1 MKKTRSLAIGILTAA
16 AGLLFYCGSFYVKSY
31 LENQQAAA
39 RYGAIREV
47 GLEEKPMSSIKKQD
61 APVVTQES
69 SRKRDG
75 AGNQKARLPKKET
88 IDSSFGISW
97 KALRKMNPE
106 IVAWIEVPGADIS
119 YPVVQGTDDTY
130 YLHHSIDSSFG
141 ISWKALRKMNP
152 EIVAWIEVPGADI
165 SYPVVQGTDD
175 TYYLHHSFSREK
187 DAFGTIFLGSV
198 HKKDFQESHCFL
210 YGHNME
216 GNMMFAN
223 LNRYEEKEFWEEC
236 PEFYVYTPE
245 KLLNYRIFSVQQAA
259 ALSPGFQYGYE
270 LGSKAYQEQLKTL
283 SGNSLYKT
291 EVSLDA
297 EAPMVTLVTCNSS
310 LDEKIR
316 MTVHGILVKEWSQD
330 SPKSLE

>member
-31 LENQQAAA
+31 LENQQVAA

-47 GLEEKPMSSIKKQD
+47 GLEEEPMSSIKKQD

-88 IDSSFGISW
+88 
-97 KALRKMNPE
+97 
-106 IVAWIEVPGADIS
+106 
-119 YPVVQGTDDTY
+119 
-130 YLHHSIDSSFG
+130 IDSSFG

-330 SPKSLE
+330 LPKSLE

>member
-61 APVVTQES
+61 APVVTQEA

-88 IDSSFGISW
+88 
-97 KALRKMNPE
+97 
-106 IVAWIEVPGADIS
+106 
-119 YPVVQGTDDTY
+119 
-130 YLHHSIDSSFG
+130 IDSSFG

>member
-47 GLEEKPMSSIKKQD
+47 GLEEETMSSIKKQD
-61 APVVTQES
+61 APVATQES

-88 IDSSFGISW
+88 
-97 KALRKMNPE
+97 
-106 IVAWIEVPGADIS
+106 
-119 YPVVQGTDDTY
+119 
-130 YLHHSIDSSFG
+130 IDSSFG

-291 EVSLDA
+291 EVSLDV

-316 MTVHGILVKEWSQD
+316 MTVHGILVKEWTF
-330 SPKSLE
+330 EENR

>member
-47 GLEEKPMSSIKKQD
+47 GLEEEPMSSIKKQD
-61 APVVTQES
+61 APVATQES

-88 IDSSFGISW
+88 
-97 KALRKMNPE
+97 
-106 IVAWIEVPGADIS
+106 
-119 YPVVQGTDDTY
+119 
-130 YLHHSIDSSFG
+130 IDSSFG

-316 MTVHGILVKEWSQD
+316 MTVHGILVKEWSQN
-330 SPKSLE
+330 SLKSLE

>member
-31 LENQQAAA
+31 LENQQAAV

-47 GLEEKPMSSIKKQD
+47 GLEEEPMSSIKKQD

-88 IDSSFGISW
+88 
-97 KALRKMNPE
+97 
-106 IVAWIEVPGADIS
+106 
-119 YPVVQGTDDTY
+119 
-130 YLHHSIDSSFG
+130 IDSSFG

-310 LDEKIR
+310 LDKKIR
-316 MTVHGILVKEWSQD
+316 MTVHGILVKEWSQ
-330 SPKSLE
+330 K

>member
-47 GLEEKPMSSIKKQD
+47 GLEEEPMSSIKKQD
-61 APVVTQES
+61 VPVVTQES

-88 IDSSFGISW
+88 
-97 KALRKMNPE
+97 
-106 IVAWIEVPGADIS
+106 
-119 YPVVQGTDDTY
+119 
-130 YLHHSIDSSFG
+130 IDSSFG

-330 SPKSLE
+330 LPKSLE

>member
-47 GLEEKPMSSIKKQD
+47 GLEEETMSSIKKQD
-61 APVVTQES
+61 APVATQES

-88 IDSSFGISW
+88 
-97 KALRKMNPE
+97 
-106 IVAWIEVPGADIS
+106 
-119 YPVVQGTDDTY
+119 
-130 YLHHSIDSSFG
+130 IDSSFG

-245 KLLNYRIFSVQQAA
+245 KLLNYRIFSVQQAE

>member
-31 LENQQAAA
+31 LENQRAAV

-47 GLEEKPMSSIKKQD
+47 GLEEEPMSSIKKQD

-88 IDSSFGISW
+88 
-97 KALRKMNPE
+97 
-106 IVAWIEVPGADIS
+106 
-119 YPVVQGTDDTY
+119 
-130 YLHHSIDSSFG
+130 IDSSFG

-316 MTVHGILVKEWSQD
+316 MTVHGILVKEWSQ
-330 SPKSLE
+330 K

>member
-47 GLEEKPMSSIKKQD
+47 GLEEETMSSIKKQD

-88 IDSSFGISW
+88 
-97 KALRKMNPE
+97 
-106 IVAWIEVPGADIS
+106 
-119 YPVVQGTDDTY
+119 
-130 YLHHSIDSSFG
+130 IDSSFG

>member
-47 GLEEKPMSSIKKQD
+47 GLEEETMSSIKKQD
-61 APVVTQES
+61 APVATQES

-97 KALRKMNPE
+97 KALRKMN
-106 IVAWIEVPGADIS
+106 S
-119 YPVVQGTDDTY
+119 
-130 YLHHSIDSSFG
+130 
-141 ISWKALRKMNP
+141 

>member
-47 GLEEKPMSSIKKQD
+47 GLEEEPMSSIKKQD

-88 IDSSFGISW
+88 
-97 KALRKMNPE
+97 
-106 IVAWIEVPGADIS
+106 
-119 YPVVQGTDDTY
+119 
-130 YLHHSIDSSFG
+130 IDSSFG

-330 SPKSLE
+330 LPKSLE

>member
-47 GLEEKPMSSIKKQD
+47 GLEEEPMSSIKKQD

-88 IDSSFGISW
+88 
-97 KALRKMNPE
+97 
-106 IVAWIEVPGADIS
+106 
-119 YPVVQGTDDTY
+119 
-130 YLHHSIDSSFG
+130 IDSSFG

-316 MTVHGILVKEWSQD
+316 MTVHGILVKEWSQ
-330 SPKSLE
+330 K

>member
-47 GLEEKPMSSIKKQD
+47 GLEEEPMSSIKKQD
-61 APVVTQES
+61 APVATQES

-88 IDSSFGISW
+88 
-97 KALRKMNPE
+97 
-106 IVAWIEVPGADIS
+106 
-119 YPVVQGTDDTY
+119 
-130 YLHHSIDSSFG
+130 IDSSFG

>member
-47 GLEEKPMSSIKKQD
+47 GLEEEPMSSIKKQD

-130 YLHHSIDSSFG
+130 YLHHS
-141 ISWKALRKMNP
+141 
-152 EIVAWIEVPGADI
+152 
-165 SYPVVQGTDD
+165 
-175 TYYLHHSFSREK
+175 FSREK

-198 HKKDFQESHCFL
+198 HKKGFQESHCFL

-316 MTVHGILVKEWSQD
+316 MTVHGILVKEWSQ
-330 SPKSLE
+330 K

>member
-47 GLEEKPMSSIKKQD
+47 GLEEEPMSSIKKQD
-61 APVVTQES
+61 APVATQES

-88 IDSSFGISW
+88 
-97 KALRKMNPE
+97 
-106 IVAWIEVPGADIS
+106 
-119 YPVVQGTDDTY
+119 
-130 YLHHSIDSSFG
+130 IDSSFG

-330 SPKSLE
+330 SPKGLE

>member
-47 GLEEKPMSSIKKQD
+47 GLEEEPVSSIKKQD

-88 IDSSFGISW
+88 
-97 KALRKMNPE
+97 
-106 IVAWIEVPGADIS
+106 
-119 YPVVQGTDDTY
+119 
-130 YLHHSIDSSFG
+130 IDSSFG

>member
-47 GLEEKPMSSIKKQD
+47 GLEEETMSSIKKQD
-61 APVVTQES
+61 APVATQES

-88 IDSSFGISW
+88 
-97 KALRKMNPE
+97 
-106 IVAWIEVPGADIS
+106 
-119 YPVVQGTDDTY
+119 
-130 YLHHSIDSSFG
+130 IDSSFG

-316 MTVHGILVKEWSQD
+316 MTVHGILVKEWSQN

>member
-47 GLEEKPMSSIKKQD
+47 GLEEEPMSSIKKQD

-88 IDSSFGISW
+88 
-97 KALRKMNPE
+97 
-106 IVAWIEVPGADIS
+106 
-119 YPVVQGTDDTY
+119 
-130 YLHHSIDSSFG
+130 IDSSFG

>member
-47 GLEEKPMSSIKKQD
+47 GLEEEPVSSIKKQD

-106 IVAWIEVPGADIS
+106 IVD
-119 YPVVQGTDDTY
+119 
-130 YLHHSIDSSFG
+130 
-141 ISWKALRKMNP
+141 
-152 EIVAWIEVPGADI
+152 WIEVPGADI

>member
-47 GLEEKPMSSIKKQD
+47 GLEEEPMSSIKKQD
-61 APVVTQES
+61 APVATQES

-88 IDSSFGISW
+88 
-97 KALRKMNPE
+97 
-106 IVAWIEVPGADIS
+106 
-119 YPVVQGTDDTY
+119 
-130 YLHHSIDSSFG
+130 IDSSFG

-330 SPKSLE
+330 LPKSLE

>member
-47 GLEEKPMSSIKKQD
+47 GLEEETMSSIKKQD

-97 KALRKMNPE
+97 KALRKMN
-106 IVAWIEVPGADIS
+106 S
-119 YPVVQGTDDTY
+119 
-130 YLHHSIDSSFG
+130 
-141 ISWKALRKMNP
+141 

>member
-39 RYGAIREV
+39 RYGVIREV
-47 GLEEKPMSSIKKQD
+47 GLEEEPMSSIKKQD

-88 IDSSFGISW
+88 
-97 KALRKMNPE
+97 
-106 IVAWIEVPGADIS
+106 
-119 YPVVQGTDDTY
+119 
-130 YLHHSIDSSFG
+130 IDSSFG

>member
-1 MKKTRSLAIGILTAA
+1 MKKMRSLAIGILTAA

-47 GLEEKPMSSIKKQD
+47 GLEEEPMSSIKKQD
-61 APVVTQES
+61 APVATQES

-88 IDSSFGISW
+88 
-97 KALRKMNPE
+97 
-106 IVAWIEVPGADIS
+106 
-119 YPVVQGTDDTY
+119 
-130 YLHHSIDSSFG
+130 IDSSFG

-316 MTVHGILVKEWSQD
+316 MTVHGILVKEWSQ
-330 SPKSLE
+330 K

>member
-47 GLEEKPMSSIKKQD
+47 GLEEEPMSSIKKQD
-61 APVVTQES
+61 APVATQES

-97 KALRKMNPE
+97 KALRKMN
-106 IVAWIEVPGADIS
+106 S
-119 YPVVQGTDDTY
+119 
-130 YLHHSIDSSFG
+130 
-141 ISWKALRKMNP
+141 

-330 SPKSLE
+330 SLKSLE

>member
-47 GLEEKPMSSIKKQD
+47 GLEEETMSSIKKQD
-61 APVVTQES
+61 APVATQES

-97 KALRKMNPE
+97 KALRKMN
-106 IVAWIEVPGADIS
+106 S
-119 YPVVQGTDDTY
+119 
-130 YLHHSIDSSFG
+130 
-141 ISWKALRKMNP
+141 

-245 KLLNYRIFSVQQAA
+245 KLLNYRIFSVQQSA
-259 ALSPGFQYGYE
+259 ALSPGFQYGYK

-316 MTVHGILVKEWSQD
+316 MTVHGILVKEWTF
-330 SPKSLE
+330 EENR

>member
-47 GLEEKPMSSIKKQD
+47 GLEEEPVSSIKKQD
-61 APVVTQES
+61 VPVVTQKS

-75 AGNQKARLPKKET
+75 AGSQKARLPKKET
-88 IDSSFGISW
+88 
-97 KALRKMNPE
+97 
-106 IVAWIEVPGADIS
+106 
-119 YPVVQGTDDTY
+119 
-130 YLHHSIDSSFG
+130 IDSSFG

-330 SPKSLE
+330 LPKSLE

>member
-31 LENQQAAA
+31 LENQQAAV

-47 GLEEKPMSSIKKQD
+47 GLEEEPMSSIKKQD

-88 IDSSFGISW
+88 
-97 KALRKMNPE
+97 
-106 IVAWIEVPGADIS
+106 
-119 YPVVQGTDDTY
+119 
-130 YLHHSIDSSFG
+130 IDSSFG

-316 MTVHGILVKEWSQD
+316 MTVHGILVKEWSQ
-330 SPKSLE
+330 K

>member
-1 MKKTRSLAIGILTAA
+1 MKKMRSLAIGILTAA

-47 GLEEKPMSSIKKQD
+47 GLEEEPMSSIKKQD
-61 APVVTQES
+61 APVATQES

-88 IDSSFGISW
+88 
-97 KALRKMNPE
+97 
-106 IVAWIEVPGADIS
+106 
-119 YPVVQGTDDTY
+119 
-130 YLHHSIDSSFG
+130 IDSSFG

>member
-31 LENQQAAA
+31 LENQQAAV

-47 GLEEKPMSSIKKQD
+47 GLEEEPMSSIKKQD

-75 AGNQKARLPKKET
+75 AGNQKARLPKKE
-88 IDSSFGISW
+88 
-97 KALRKMNPE
+97 N
-106 IVAWIEVPGADIS
+106 
-119 YPVVQGTDDTY
+119 
-130 YLHHSIDSSFG
+130 IDSSFG

-316 MTVHGILVKEWSQD
+316 MTVHGILVKEWSQ
-330 SPKSLE
+330 K

>member
-31 LENQQAAA
+31 LENQQVAA

-47 GLEEKPMSSIKKQD
+47 GLEEEPMSSIKKQD
-61 APVVTQES
+61 APVATQES

-88 IDSSFGISW
+88 
-97 KALRKMNPE
+97 
-106 IVAWIEVPGADIS
+106 
-119 YPVVQGTDDTY
+119 
-130 YLHHSIDSSFG
+130 IDSSFG

-245 KLLNYRIFSVQQAA
+245 KLLNYRIFSVQQSA

>member
-47 GLEEKPMSSIKKQD
+47 GLEEEPMSSIKKQD

-97 KALRKMNPE
+97 K
-106 IVAWIEVPGADIS
+106 V
-119 YPVVQGTDDTY
+119 
-130 YLHHSIDSSFG
+130 
-141 ISWKALRKMNP
+141 LRKMNP

-187 DAFGTIFLGSV
+187 DAFDTIFLGSV

>member
-47 GLEEKPMSSIKKQD
+47 GLEEEPMSSIKKQD

-97 KALRKMNPE
+97 K
-106 IVAWIEVPGADIS
+106 V
-119 YPVVQGTDDTY
+119 
-130 YLHHSIDSSFG
+130 
-141 ISWKALRKMNP
+141 LRKMNP

>member
-88 IDSSFGISW
+88 
-97 KALRKMNPE
+97 
-106 IVAWIEVPGADIS
+106 
-119 YPVVQGTDDTY
+119 
-130 YLHHSIDSSFG
+130 IDSSFG

>member
-31 LENQQAAA
+31 LENQQAAV

-47 GLEEKPMSSIKKQD
+47 GLEEEPMSSIKKQD

-88 IDSSFGISW
+88 
-97 KALRKMNPE
+97 
-106 IVAWIEVPGADIS
+106 
-119 YPVVQGTDDTY
+119 
-130 YLHHSIDSSFG
+130 IDSSFG

-316 MTVHGILVKEWSQD
+316 MTVHGILVKEWTFEEKKKIGKVSKKQ
-330 SPKSLE
+330 SGYVSSLGNSIKN

>member
-31 LENQQAAA
+31 LENQQAAV

-47 GLEEKPMSSIKKQD
+47 GLEEEPMSSIKKQD
-61 APVVTQES
+61 APVVTKES

-88 IDSSFGISW
+88 
-97 KALRKMNPE
+97 
-106 IVAWIEVPGADIS
+106 
-119 YPVVQGTDDTY
+119 
-130 YLHHSIDSSFG
+130 IDSSFG

-316 MTVHGILVKEWSQD
+316 MTVHGILVKEWSQ
-330 SPKSLE
+330 K

>member
-47 GLEEKPMSSIKKQD
+47 GLEEEPMSSIKKQD
-61 APVVTQES
+61 APVATQES

-75 AGNQKARLPKKET
+75 AGNQKARLPRKET
-88 IDSSFGISW
+88 
-97 KALRKMNPE
+97 
-106 IVAWIEVPGADIS
+106 
-119 YPVVQGTDDTY
+119 
-130 YLHHSIDSSFG
+130 IDSSFG

-310 LDEKIR
+310 LHEKIR

>member
-47 GLEEKPMSSIKKQD
+47 GLEEEPMSSIKKQD
-61 APVVTQES
+61 APVATQES

-75 AGNQKARLPKKET
+75 AGNQKARLPRKET
-88 IDSSFGISW
+88 
-97 KALRKMNPE
+97 
-106 IVAWIEVPGADIS
+106 
-119 YPVVQGTDDTY
+119 
-130 YLHHSIDSSFG
+130 IDSSFG

>member
-47 GLEEKPMSSIKKQD
+47 GLEEEPMSSIKKQD
-61 APVVTQES
+61 VPVVTQKS
-69 SRKRDG
+69 SRKRDE
-75 AGNQKARLPKKET
+75 AGSQKARLPKKE
-88 IDSSFGISW
+88 I
-97 KALRKMNPE
+97 
-106 IVAWIEVPGADIS
+106 
-119 YPVVQGTDDTY
+119 
-130 YLHHSIDSSFG
+130 IDSSFG

>member
-47 GLEEKPMSSIKKQD
+47 GLEEETMSSIKKQD
-61 APVVTQES
+61 APVATQES

-88 IDSSFGISW
+88 
-97 KALRKMNPE
+97 
-106 IVAWIEVPGADIS
+106 
-119 YPVVQGTDDTY
+119 
-130 YLHHSIDSSFG
+130 IDSSFG